1 MTLPGWIAG
10 RGKKE
15 SIFPGGPVR
24 RLIEDTI
31 DWDQMHL
38 NLADGYI
45 DAVSL
50 SCTQAPTG
58 KTVVFYE
65 TSDGRPGAFS
75 RDPNVRPVHAR
86 LSPDHALASAAIPF
100 VFPAV
105 PIDGIPYIDGG
116 LRQNTPLSPALRLGS
131 ERLLV
136 IGVGTSQTDLE
147 DTIEIGQAS
156 ASPVFVLAKV
166 LNALM
171 LDHVAYDI
179 VRLSHVNRLLEDGER
194 AFGAQFIDRLNEM
207 VSKVRGASYRKI
219 PHVVLRPSRT
229 LVAWLHNTFEN
240 ANYGRRDHSSLEPFV
255 RSLAWKVGMKLI

>member
-1 MTLPGWIAG
+1 MTQSRPRPRI
-10 RGKKE
+10 
-15 SIFPGGPVR
+15 GG
-24 RLIEDTI
+24 D
-31 DWDQMHL
+31 
-38 NLADGYI
+38 
-45 DAVSL
+45 SL
-50 SCTQAPTG
+50 CFSG
-58 KTVVFYE
+58 
-65 TSDGRPGAFS
+65 GA
-75 RDPNVRPVHAR
+75 
-86 LSPDHALASAAIPF
+86 
-100 VFPAV
+100 
-105 PIDGIPYIDGG
+105 IDGIPYIDGG

-219 PHVVLRPSRT
+219 PHVVLRPSRD
-229 LVAWLHNTFEN
+229 LGGMAAQYVRERKL
-240 ANYGRRDHSSLEPFV
+240 RSS
-255 RSLAWKVGMKLI
+255 RSLIARAIRTLARMESRNEVDG